1 MCSLSTLLAPV
12 SIISLMRDFLT
23 LNGERQVNKV
33 LSILVLTFL
42 SNGASA
48 GDLMKR
54 FDLDSNDLVT
64 MEELE
69 QAGCTVKN
77 SMFKAAGR
85 NKDGTLSKKELRKS
99 RDYLVTRKRCPKT
112 DV

>member
-1 MCSLSTLLAPV
+1 MCSLSTLSAAV
-12 SIISLMRDFLT
+12 SIICLTRNFLT
-23 LNGERQVNKV
+23 LNGEWKVNKV

-77 SMFKAAGR
+77 SMFKAADR

-99 RDYLVTRKRCPKT
+99 RDYLLTRKRCPKT
-112 DV
+112 AV